1 MTNKTI
7 DVIAMG
13 RVAVDL
19 YAEQLNTPL
28 SQVESFKKYLGGSP
42 GNISVGSSRL
52 GLRSALISKVGQD
65 AMGEFLLETLRQEKV
80 DTDGVSQ
87 TADYLTGLA
96 FLGIT
101 PPSTFPLLFYR
112 ENCADMQLRVEDLNA
127 NQIAKAKYLQISGT
141 GISTEAMRQTTRKA
155 IEVAKS
161 AKTKIILD
169 CDFRPVLW
177 KLCSAQDAQNR
188 YVANAEVSQQY
199 QSFLSDC
206 DIIVGTDEE
215 LMIAGGSNDI
225 LDAINNIRAV
235 TDASIV
241 YKKGLEGS
249 EVHLS
254 DGKIVHADTYP
265 VEVLNTLGA
274 GDAFMSGMLL
284 GLIENQSWQ
293 QTLSYGNACGAIV
306 STRHGCAPAM
316 PSKEELMHFIQQY
329 PGRGSVALNDL
340 PKDNTSD
347 NLPPLIQAKAGFDM
361 GLTRIVSR
369 HDAYQTGMNFS
380 VLKLDQGERFTIN
393 SGLETAALLLYGQ
406 ISFTWANCQ
415 QTITRRS
422 YFDEAPYVLNTP
434 QSLAIQI
441 DAISA
446 CELLIMQTDNQ
457 TEFEAKLF
465 DQNSMLENEHRG
477 QGLLDDVSYRIVRTV
492 FDKRNHPESN
502 LVVGEIITFQGR
514 WSSCPPHYHP
524 QPEIYHY
531 RFSEPQ
537 GFAFAEDGDRAL
549 KVHHNETLVIQNEKT
564 HAHATAPGYAL
575 YTLWFIRHLED
586 APYIVPDFAKE
597 HDWCRHP
604 SANQRVWRG

>member
-7 DVIAMG
+7 DAIAMG

-28 SQVESFKKYLGGSP
+28 SQVESFKKYLGGSL

-52 GLRSALISKVGQD
+52 GLRAALISKVGKD
-65 AMGEFLLETLRQEKV
+65 AMGEFLLETLRQENIN
-80 DTDGVSQ
+80 TDSVKQ

-96 FLGIT
+96 MLGIT

-112 ENCADMQLRVEDLNA
+112 ENCADMQLTIDDLDA
-127 NQIAKAKYLQISGT
+127 NQIAKARYLVISGT
-141 GISTEAMRQTTRKA
+141 GLSTESMRQTTRKA
-155 IEVAKS
+155 IELAEYS
-161 AKTKIILD
+161 NTKIILD

-177 KLCSAQDAQNR
+177 KLCSAEDAQNR
-188 YVANAEVSQQY
+188 YVEDAGVSQYY
-199 QSFLSDC
+199 QSFVSGC

-215 LMIAGGSNDI
+215 LMIAGGADDI
-225 LDAINNIRAV
+225 FAAINNIRAI
-235 TDASIV
+235 TDAAIV

-254 DGKIVHADTYP
+254 DGKIIHADTFP

-274 GDAFMSGMLL
+274 GDAFMSGLLL
-284 GLIENQSWQ
+284 GLVDNQPWQ

-306 STRHGCAPAM
+306 SNRHGCAPAM

-329 PGRGSVALNDL
+329 PDRGSEVLSDL
-340 PKDNTSD
+340 PNNDAKTAM
-347 NLPPLIQAKAGFDM
+347 PPLIQAKAGFDM
-361 GLTRIVSR
+361 GLNRIVSR
-369 HDAYQTGMNFS
+369 YDSYQTGMNFS
-380 VLKLDQGERFTIN
+380 VLKLDQGEQFIVDD
-393 SGLETAALLLYGQ
+393 GLETAALLLYGQ
-406 ISFTWANCQ
+406 VNFSWANNQ
-415 QTITRRS
+415 QTVIRHS
-422 YFDEAPYVLNTP
+422 YFDEAPFVLHTP
-434 QSLAIQI
+434 QSQSIRI

-446 CELLIMQTDNQ
+446 CELLVMQTDNQ
-457 TEFEAKLF
+457 TEFESKLF

-492 FDKRNHPESN
+492 FDKRNRPESN

-537 GFAFAEDGDRAL
+537 GFAFAEDGHKAL
-549 KVHHNETLVIQNEKT
+549 KVRHNETLVIQNQKT

-575 YTLWFIRHLED
+575 YTLWFVRHLYKK
-586 APYIVPDFAKE
+586 PYIAPNFVKE
-597 HDWCRHP
+597 HDWCRYP
-604 SANQRVWRG
+604 NANQRVWRG